1 MFSSILTGC
10 VAGMEAFLLHAEV
23 DVSNGL
29 PGFCMVGSLGNEA
42 KEARERVQVA
52 LKNCGYS
59 IPPNKVTINLSP
71 ANIRK
76 EGTGYDVPIAIGL
89 LQDLGYFEE
98 EDSKDILFVGE
109 LGLNGEIK
117 PVSGILPIVREASLS
132 GINIC
137 MVPFDNVLEG
147 SAIPG
152 IKVKGVA
159 HISQLVSY
167 LQEKEERQKDNILPT
182 HPCVLEKIQ
191 KRNREKERLDFED
204 VKGQEVAKRAA
215 EIAAAGFHNL
225 LMSGPPGGGKSM
237 IARRI
242 PGILPQLTQKECL
255 EVSSIYSV
263 AGLLNA
269 EKPLITGRPFRS
281 PHHTISNAALV
292 GGGVRIQPGAISL
305 AHRGVLFL
313 DELTEFPRYI
323 LECLRQPLEEHTVS
337 IARANGSFSYPANF
351 MLVCAMNPC
360 RCGYYPDK
368 NRCTCSEKE
377 ISNYRNKL
385 SGPLLDRIDMYV
397 ETARVDLDKL
407 QRIGKGE
414 SSESIRKK
422 VEKARRIQEKRFEN
436 KEYSFNAE
444 MPSSDIEAFCSL
456 GREEK
461 QLMELAYR
469 NLQLSARTYH
479 RVLKVAR
486 TIADLD
492 GCEQIKK
499 QHIAEALA
507 YRLTERND
515 RKNG

>member
-1 MFSSILTGC
+1 MFSSVLTGC

-23 DVSNGL
+23 DISNGL
-29 PGFCMVGSLGNEA
+29 PGFCMVGSLGIEA
-42 KEARERVQVA
+42 KEAKERVQVA
-52 LKNCGYS
+52 LKNCGYH

-76 EGTGYDVPIAIGL
+76 DGTGYDVPIAVGL

-98 EDSKDILFVGE
+98 ESTKDILFVGE

-117 PVSGILPIVREASLS
+117 PVSGILPVVREASLS
-132 GINIC
+132 GVSCCI
-137 MVPFDNVLEG
+137 VPFENVMEG

-159 HISQLVSY
+159 HISQLIAY
-167 LQEKEERQKDNILPT
+167 LQEKEEKQKESILPT
-182 HPCVLEKIQ
+182 YPCVLEKIQ
-191 KRNREKERLDFED
+191 KKNRAKEQLDFED
-204 VKGQEVAKRAA
+204 VKGQELAKRAA

-242 PGILPQLTQKECL
+242 PGILPQLTPKECL
-255 EVSSIYSV
+255 EVSAIYSV
-263 AGLLNA
+263 AGLLSADN
-269 EKPLITGRPFRS
+269 PLITGRPFRS

-337 IARANGSFSYPANF
+337 IARANGSFSYPASF

-377 ISNYRNKL
+377 ISNYRSKL

-407 QRIGKGE
+407 QSTGKGE

-422 VEKARRIQEKRFEN
+422 VEKARKIQEKRFCDR
-436 KEYSFNAE
+436 EYSFNAE
-444 MPSSDIEAFCSL
+444 MPASDIEIFCTL
-456 GREEK
+456 GKEEK

-486 TIADLD
+486 TIADLE
-492 GCEQIKK
+492 GCERIKK

-507 YRLTERND
+507 YRLAERND
-515 RKNG
+515 RKDG

>member
-1 MFSSILTGC
+1 MFSSVLTGC
-10 VAGMEAFLLHAEV
+10 VAGMEAFLLRAEV
-23 DVSNGL
+23 DISNGL

-42 KEARERVQVA
+42 KEAKERVQVA
-52 LKNCGYS
+52 LKNCGYH
-59 IPPNKVTINLSP
+59 IPPNKITINLSP

-76 EGTGYDVPIAIGL
+76 DGTGYDVPIAVGL

-98 EDSKDILFVGE
+98 ENTRNTLFIGE
-109 LGLNGEIK
+109 LGLAGEIK
-117 PVSGILPIVREASLS
+117 PVSGILPIVREASIA
-132 GINIC
+132 GISCCI
-137 MVPFDNVLEG
+137 VPFDNVSEG

-152 IKVKGVA
+152 IKVKGA
-159 HISQLVSY
+159 THISQLIAY
-167 LQEKEERQKDNILPT
+167 LQEKEEREKDRILPT
-182 HPCVLEKIQ
+182 YPCVLEKIQ
-191 KRNREKERLDFED
+191 KENREKDNLDFED

-242 PGILPQLTQKECL
+242 PGILPQLTAKECL
-255 EVSSIYSV
+255 EVSAIYSV
-263 AGLLNA
+263 AGMLNA
-269 EKPLITGRPFRS
+269 ETPLITGRPFRS

-292 GGGVRIQPGAISL
+292 GGGIKIQPGAISL

-337 IARANGSFSYPANF
+337 IARANGCFSYPANF

-360 RCGYYPDK
+360 RCGYFPDK

-377 ISNYRNKL
+377 IKSYWNKL

-407 QRIGKGE
+407 QSTRKGE

-422 VEKARRIQEKRFEN
+422 VEKARRIQEKRFRN
-436 KEYSFNAE
+436 KNYSFNAE
-444 MPSSDIEAFCSL
+444 MPAADIDIFCAL
-456 GREEK
+456 QKEEK

-469 NLQLSARTYH
+469 NLRLSARTYH

-486 TIADLD
+486 TIADLE
-492 GCEQIKK
+492 GCEYIQK

-515 RKNG
+515 RKDG

>member
-10 VAGMEAFLLHAEV
+10 VAGMEAYLLRAEV
-23 DVSNGL
+23 DISNGL

-42 KEARERVQVA
+42 KEAKERVQVA
-52 LKNCGYS
+52 LKNCGYH
-59 IPPNKVTINLSP
+59 IPPNKVTVNLSP

-76 EGTGYDVPIAIGL
+76 DGTGYDVPIAVGI

-98 EDSKDILFVGE
+98 EGTKDILFVGE

-117 PVSGILPIVREASLS
+117 PVSGILPVVREAAMS
-132 GINIC
+132 GVSCCI
-137 MVPFDNVLEG
+137 VPFDNVMEG

-159 HISQLVSY
+159 HITQLIGY
-167 LQEKEERQKDNILPT
+167 LQETDVKQKESILPT
-182 HPCVLEKIQ
+182 HPCVLETIQ
-191 KRNREKERLDFED
+191 KKNREREQLDFED

-242 PGILPQLTQKECL
+242 PGILPPLTPKECL
-255 EVSSIYSV
+255 EVSAIYSV
-263 AGLLNA
+263 AGLLSA
-269 EKPLITGRPFRS
+269 EKPLVTQRPFRS

-337 IARANGSFSYPANF
+337 IARANGNFSYPANF

-407 QRIGKGE
+407 QSAGKGE
-414 SSESIRKK
+414 SSESIRKR
-422 VEKARRIQEKRFEN
+422 VERARRIQEKRFQN
-436 KEYSFNAE
+436 REYSFNAE
-444 MPSSDIEAFCSL
+444 MPSSDIEIFCSL
-456 GREEK
+456 GKEEK

-479 RVLKVAR
+479 RVLKVTR
-486 TIADLD
+486 TIADLE
-492 GCEQIKK
+492 GCDRIKK
-499 QHIAEALA
+499 HHIAEALA
-507 YRLTERND
+507 YRLAERND
-515 RKNG
+515 RKDG